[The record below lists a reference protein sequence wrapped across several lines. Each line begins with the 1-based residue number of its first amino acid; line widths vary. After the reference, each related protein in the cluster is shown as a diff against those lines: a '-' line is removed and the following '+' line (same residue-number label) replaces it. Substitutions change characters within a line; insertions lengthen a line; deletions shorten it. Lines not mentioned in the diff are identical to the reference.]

1 MKKLIAALTLM
12 LAFSIN
18 ANAQDQ
24 KELTASEKG
33 RKDATEL
40 TQFLGLSATQSEDF
54 YRLFELKHKTLED
67 KNLSAE
73 RKTELNRVIES
84 KIRASLDG
92 VQMEKLDKNPDLLKK
107 LIN

>member
-40 TQFLGLSATQSEDF
+40 TSVLKLNNEVSDRVYQIFIT
-54 YRLFELKHKTLED
+54 KHKTLALNPSED
-67 KNLSAE
+67 DKKVLFKNI
-73 RKTELNRVIES
+73 RKEIKDMLTHEQLVLLENNS
-84 KIRASLDG
+84 KVFNNLT
-92 VQMEKLDKNPDLLKK
+92 LK
-107 LIN
+107 